1 MQSPMSE
8 IATYMRRVE
17 VMKRANHLAEIHY
30 RAWHF
35 WFWFTPISV
44 SIGVVLLLS
53 FANAANV
60 MSVNE
65 RAGMKLSVS
74 MGFFAFLAFVL
85 NSLQTYFGKSLLYLS
100 CDHRV

>member
-35 WFWFTPISV
+35 WLWFIPISV

-74 MGFFAFLAFVL
+74 MGFFAFLAQNKLVC
-85 NSLQTYFGKSLLYLS
+85 SKSSAETPWLDNRWL
-100 CDHRV
+100 